1 MWSRVKMLIASQIA
15 EKKPPKKIT
24 RPQISILDFFFFK
37 SRNVDLQSSSLTIKL
52 QLNHSLLL
60 TKITQGL

>member
-1 MWSRVKMLIASQIA
+1 MLIASQIA
-15 EKKPPKKIT
+15 EKNPRKKSQGHRYPFWT
-24 RPQISILDFFFFK
+24 FFFK

>member
-1 MWSRVKMLIASQIA
+1 MLIASQIA
-15 EKKPPKKIT
+15 EKKTPKKNHKATDIH
-24 RPQISILDFFFFK
+24 SGLFFFK